1 MSLCKTQFIVAGV
14 TAALLTIVF
23 QIAELPLVWS
33 VLAQFVVMGIFI
45 GELITRFNSSN
56 NERLENTSA
65 TIEQHYPSSVVNASL
80 SEIYSELELT
90 FSFEREI
97 IDQEVERATSLV
109 QGAVVGMSDSFH
121 TMKTLSDQQHLLL
134 NELVK
139 NSPGGDAEGV
149 NIQDFIHDTSLL
161 LEEFVAVII
170 NTSKQS
176 LSTLNHIDDM
186 VVQLDAIFKLL
197 ESVEGLAKRT
207 NLLALNASIE
217 AARAGEVGR
226 GFAVVAAE
234 VRNLSSASADLN
246 NQIRGVIDGSKETIE
261 ILRSSVEEM
270 ASSDMTKTLEAKA
283 KISDM
288 TETVGDINGHM
299 QDTIDGLSAISDG
312 MDEAVANAVRSLQFE
327 DITTQ
332 ALQSVS
338 GNIEKFNEI
347 SIELKMLSQNEE
359 SIESQLEH
367 IRAVCGSVRE
377 EAAKVKKHRTVSQH
391 DMEEGE
397 VELF

>member
-226 GFAVVAAE
+226 GFAVVANE